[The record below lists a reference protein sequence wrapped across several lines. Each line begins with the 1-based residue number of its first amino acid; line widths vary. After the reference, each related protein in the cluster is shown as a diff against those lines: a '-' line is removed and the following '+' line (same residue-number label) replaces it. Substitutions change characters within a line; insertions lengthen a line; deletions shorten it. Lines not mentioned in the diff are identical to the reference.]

1 MALDVAAVAAQMLQ
15 ASKGVFAGKWPKV
28 KAYAESEF
36 KKLAETLAMIEKLRL
51 TGQINEEEAALQLQ
65 IQKNATRSVL
75 LTLKGLGLLAVEQA
89 INAALSVVKKAV
101 NTAVG
106 FSLI

>member
-1 MALDVAAVAAQMLQ
+1 MALDVAGVAEQMLQ
-15 ASKGVFAGKWPKV
+15 ASKGVFAGKWPKA

-51 TGQINEEEAALQLQ
+51 SGQITEEEAGLQLQ

-75 LTLKGLGLLAVEQA
+75 LTLKGLGLLMVEEA
-89 INAALSVVKKAV
+89 LNAALNVVKKAV
-101 NTAVG
+101 NTAVE
-106 FSLI
+106 FPLI